1 MQIERLSPHIGAT
14 IEGIELSSAM
24 NEDLVTKIR
33 AALLEHMVIIFRQQ
47 DLSPAELVGIA
58 KRFGALS
65 IYPFVRGM
73 DAHPEI
79 VEVVK
84 HAHEKVNFGGLWHS
98 DTTYLEEPPLGSL
111 LYAKE
116 IPPVGGDTLFANV
129 AAAYDALSE
138 GLKATL
144 LNLRAVNSAEN
155 PDAAKTRVPRIESR
169 GQTSNI
175 STTAVH
181 PVVRT
186 HPETGRKALYV
197 NGGHTVSFEGMT
209 AEESAPLLNYIYTVQ
224 QRPEFSCRHRWQAGD
239 LAFWDNRAAQ
249 HNALNDYH
257 GHRRVMWRV
266 TLAGD
271 SPK

>member
-1 MQIERLSPHIGAT
+1 MQIEQLSPHIGAT
-14 IEGIELSSAM
+14 ITGVALSSAM
-24 NEDLVTKIR
+24 SDDLVADIR
-33 AALLEHMVIIFRQQ
+33 EALLEHMVVIFRQQ
-47 DLSPAELVGIA
+47 ALSPAQLVGIA
-58 KRFGALS
+58 ERFGSLS

-73 DAHPEI
+73 DDHPEI

-84 HAHEKVNFGGLWHS
+84 HAHETVNFGGLWHS

-129 AAAYDALSE
+129 AAAYDSLSE

-144 LNLRAVNSAEN
+144 ANLRAINSAEN

-197 NGGHTVSFEGMT
+197 NGGHTVCFEGMT
-209 AEESAPLLNYIYTVQ
+209 PEESAPLLNYIYTVQ
-224 QRPEFSCRHRWQAGD
+224 QRPEFSCRHRWETGD